1 MLTKGVGD
9 GRSMAYKSYVCNMRG
24 VSNMELSGL
33 QKTLMIGDTVS
44 YLDRDESLHFGEIRT
59 VDEGTPQYPLVVE
72 FDDKTTRHFTLD
84 GRGRDGREIKL
95 IHRKK

>member
-1 MLTKGVGD
+1 
-9 GRSMAYKSYVCNMRG
+9 MAYKSYVCNMRG
-24 VSNMELSGL
+24 SVNMELSGL
-33 QKTLMIGDTVS
+33 QKTLMIGDTVT
-44 YLDRDESLHFGEIRT
+44 YLDNEALLFGEIRSI
-59 VDEGTPQYPLVVE
+59 DEGTPQYPLVVE